1 MLKLFSLPVAAYE
14 TPFDR
19 VSVRRRGL
27 FLFAEIYKCK
37 SSGQRVQKSK
47 VAPNI
52 RARVTINIENK
63 ARPHS
68 SATLS
73 QSESANIDMVL
84 SLVAMKAVN
93 VRMCRFLNVPMFWE
107 AKSVL
112 TLFLVLF
119 LLRGW
124 SAPGAIFRRALRRYI
139 HRLAPIFATQITAT
153 LRAIAGTWSV
163 ANAILGISGNDSA
176 EKRNARQ

>member
-1 MLKLFSLPVAAYE
+1 LKDDDTHDEGAQAPWCALIDMGTGDWHWDCQDHSFEDCYRRGNILPGQSRLLHSEPIVLLNELFICGLCLSFLAFRLLHMKP
-14 TPFDR
+14 PFDR

-93 VRMCRFLNVPMFWE
+93 VRMCRFLNVPMF
-107 AKSVL
+107 
-112 TLFLVLF
+112 
-119 LLRGW
+119 
-124 SAPGAIFRRALRRYI
+124 
-139 HRLAPIFATQITAT
+139 
-153 LRAIAGTWSV
+153 
-163 ANAILGISGNDSA
+163 
-176 EKRNARQ
+176 